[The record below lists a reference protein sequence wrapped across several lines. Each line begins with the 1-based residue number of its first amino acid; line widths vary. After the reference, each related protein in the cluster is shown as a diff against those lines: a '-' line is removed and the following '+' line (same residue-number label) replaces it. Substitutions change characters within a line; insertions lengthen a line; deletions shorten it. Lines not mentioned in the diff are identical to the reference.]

1 MPGIDLTVVTA
12 ADGRDLL
19 AAAQTDWAR
28 PVPHCPGWD
37 AAALVGHAGGILAW
51 MGAVVSTGERVSRRD
66 RQAPPVDPA
75 ALATWYSAHLDRTLD
90 ILTATP
96 ADSSAWTF
104 SSLGDNRVSWWRRR
118 LAVELAIHRWDAQ
131 HAAGTGGMAPRPAD
145 DAVAGAGIEEFLS
158 EFLPGMLLAQP
169 EASGLAGVLRLQG
182 TDGPGDWWFDLS
194 ARTVVAAGT
203 RPASADTTVRGTRS
217 DVLLW
222 LANRAPTPSI
232 RVTGRPD
239 VAGAWL
245 QLCR

>member
-1 MPGIDLTVVTA
+1 MPGIDLAVVTA

-37 AAALVGHAGGILAW
+37 AAALVGHMGGILAW
-51 MGAVVSTGERVSRRD
+51 MGAVVSTGERVSRRET
-66 RQAPPVDPA
+66 QAPPGDPA
-75 ALATWYSAHLDRTLD
+75 TLATWYSAHLD
-90 ILTATP
+90 
-96 ADSSAWTF
+96 
-104 SSLGDNRVSWWRRR
+104 DNRVSWWRRR

-194 ARTVVAAGT
+194 ARTAVAAGT